1 MIFIKKKKK
10 KEIELNWFNL
20 SFTEYASGI
29 EVFHAAL
36 FFKNDKHSQKRT
48 LDHALDEY
56 THSQYFYS
64 LYKEEGRNEKIS
76 SPHALVNFGGLS
88 KSPFPCSKE
97 KLTSIC
103 SYLYIGEVRAI
114 EFGKR
119 VRENC
124 KDNKILSIFE
134 IIDIDE
140 NNHAAGLKKF
150 LDKQNK
156 FLVFTQ
162 VKLSAVKFYFSDRK
176 TAKLVS
182 KLQLKAERFLT
193 KIIFKLFPASIFEIN
208 SSSDNFE
215 SVFKNKHRM
224 S

>member
-1 MIFIKKKKK
+1 MKFKRDR
-10 KEIELNWFNL
+10 KEIELDWFKL

-36 FFKNDKHSQKRT
+36 FFQDDKNSQKRI

-56 THSQYFYS
+56 RHSQYFYN
-64 LYKEEGRNEKIS
+64 LYKEEGRIEKIS
-76 SPHALVNFGGLS
+76 SPHALVNYGGLS
-88 KSPFPCSKE
+88 KSPFPCTKE

-103 SYLYIGEVRAI
+103 SYLYIGEIRAI
-114 EFGKR
+114 EFGKK
-119 VRENC
+119 VKENC
-124 KDNKILSIFE
+124 KDDNILSIFE
-134 IIDIDE
+134 IIDKDE

-156 FLVFTQ
+156 FSVFIK
-162 VKLSAVKFYFSDRK
+162 VKLSSIKFHFSDRK
-176 TAKLVS
+176 SAKLLS
-182 KLQLKAERFLT
+182 NLQHKAERFFT
-193 KIIFKLFPASIFEIN
+193 KIIFKLFPASIFEVN

-215 SVFKNKHRM
+215 SVFNNKNRL

>member
-1 MIFIKKKKK
+1 MKFKRDR
-10 KEIELNWFNL
+10 KEIELDWFKL

-36 FFKNDKHSQKRT
+36 FFQDDKNSQKRI

-56 THSQYFYS
+56 RHSQYFYN
-64 LYKEEGRNEKIS
+64 LYKEEGRIEKIS
-76 SPHALVNFGGLS
+76 SPHALVNYGGLS
-88 KSPFPCSKE
+88 KSPFPCTKE

-103 SYLYIGEVRAI
+103 SYLYIGEIRAI
-114 EFGKR
+114 EFGKK
-119 VRENC
+119 VKENC
-124 KDNKILSIFE
+124 KDNNILSIFE
-134 IIDIDE
+134 IIDKDE

-156 FLVFTQ
+156 FSVFTK
-162 VKLSAVKFYFSDRK
+162 VKLSAIKFYFSDRK
-176 TAKLVS
+176 TAKLVF
-182 KLQLKAERFLT
+182 KLQHKAERFFTRL
-193 KIIFKLFPASIFEIN
+193 IFKFFPASIFEIN

-215 SVFKNKHRM
+215 SVFNNKNRM

>member
-1 MIFIKKKKK
+1 MKFKRDR
-10 KEIELNWFNL
+10 KEIELDWFKL

-36 FFKNDKHSQKRT
+36 FFQDDKNSQKRI

-56 THSQYFYS
+56 RHSQYFYN
-64 LYKEEGRNEKIS
+64 LYKEEGRIEKIS
-76 SPHALVNFGGLS
+76 SPHALVNYGGLS
-88 KSPFPCSKE
+88 KSPFPCTKE

-103 SYLYIGEVRAI
+103 SYLYIGEIRAI
-114 EFGKR
+114 EFGKK
-119 VRENC
+119 VKENC
-124 KDNKILSIFE
+124 KDDNILSIFE
-134 IIDIDE
+134 IIDKDE

-156 FLVFTQ
+156 FSVFTK
-162 VKLSAVKFYFSDRK
+162 VKLSAIKFYFSDRK
-176 TAKLVS
+176 TAKLVF
-182 KLQLKAERFLT
+182 KLQHKAERFFTRL
-193 KIIFKLFPASIFEIN
+193 IFKFFPASIFEIN

-215 SVFKNKHRM
+215 SVFNNKNRM

>member
-1 MIFIKKKKK
+1 MKFKRDR
-10 KEIELNWFNL
+10 KEIELDWFKL

-36 FFKNDKHSQKRT
+36 FFQDDKNSQKRI

-56 THSQYFYS
+56 RHSQYFYN
-64 LYKEEGRNEKIS
+64 LYKEEGRIEKIS
-76 SPHALVNFGGLS
+76 SPHALVNYGGLS
-88 KSPFPCSKE
+88 KSPFPCTKE

-103 SYLYIGEVRAI
+103 SYLYIGEIRAI
-114 EFGKR
+114 EFGKK
-119 VRENC
+119 VKENC
-124 KDNKILSIFE
+124 KDDNILSIFE
-134 IIDIDE
+134 IIDKDE

-156 FLVFTQ
+156 FSVFTK
-162 VKLSAVKFYFSDRK
+162 VKLSAIRFYFSDRK

-182 KLQLKAERFLT
+182 KLQHKAERFFTRL
-193 KIIFKLFPASIFEIN
+193 IFKFFPASIFEVN

-215 SVFKNKHRM
+215 SVFNNKNRM

>member
-1 MIFIKKKKK
+1 MKFKRDR
-10 KEIELNWFNL
+10 KEIELDWFKL

-36 FFKNDKHSQKRT
+36 FFQDDKNSQKRI

-56 THSQYFYS
+56 RHSQYFYN
-64 LYKEEGRNEKIS
+64 LYKEEGRIEKIS
-76 SPHALVNFGGLS
+76 SPHALVNYGGLS
-88 KSPFPCSKE
+88 KSPFPCTKE

-103 SYLYIGEVRAI
+103 SYLYIGEIRAI
-114 EFGKR
+114 EFGKK
-119 VRENC
+119 VKENC
-124 KDNKILSIFE
+124 KDDNILSIFE
-134 IIDIDE
+134 IIDNDE

-156 FLVFTQ
+156 FSVFTK
-162 VKLSAVKFYFSDRK
+162 VKLSAIKFYFSDRK
-176 TAKLVS
+176 TAKLVF
-182 KLQLKAERFLT
+182 KLQHKAERFFTRL
-193 KIIFKLFPASIFEIN
+193 IFKFFPASIFEIN

-215 SVFKNKHRM
+215 SVFNNKNRM

>member
-1 MIFIKKKKK
+1 MKFKKQKKDIDLDWYK
-10 KEIELNWFNL
+10 L

-36 FFKNDKHSQKRT
+36 FFKNDKNSQKRI

-56 THSQYFYS
+56 RHSQYFYN
-64 LYKEEGRNEKIS
+64 LYKEEGKIEKIS
-76 SPHALVNFGGLS
+76 SPHALVNYGGLS

-103 SYLYIGEVRAI
+103 SYLYIGEIRAI
-114 EFGKR
+114 EFGKK
-119 VRENC
+119 VKENC
-124 KDNKILSIFE
+124 KDDNILSIFE
-134 IIDIDE
+134 IIDKDE

-156 FLVFTQ
+156 FSVFTK
-162 VKLSAVKFYFSDRK
+162 VKLSAIKFYFSDRK
-176 TAKLVS
+176 TAKLVF
-182 KLQLKAERFLT
+182 KLQHKAERFFTRL
-193 KIIFKLFPASIFEIN
+193 IFKFFPASIFEIN

-215 SVFKNKHRM
+215 SVFNNKNRM

>member
-1 MIFIKKKKK
+1 MIFKKKKK

-36 FFKNDKHSQKRT
+36 FFKNDKNSQKRI

-56 THSQYFYS
+56 RHSQYFYN

-97 KLTSIC
+97 RLTSIC
-103 SYLYIGEVRAI
+103 SYLYIGEIRAI
-114 EFGKR
+114 EFGKQ

-124 KDNKILSIFE
+124 NDNKILSIFE
-134 IIDIDE
+134 IIDKDE

-150 LDKQNK
+150 LDKQNR
-156 FLVFTQ
+156 FSVFSK
-162 VKLSAVKFYFSDRK
+162 VKLSAIKFYFSDRK

-182 KLQLKAERFLT
+182 KLQHKAERFFTRL
-193 KIIFKLFPASIFEIN
+193 IFKFFPASIFEVN

-215 SVFKNKHRM
+215 SVFNNKHRM

>member
-1 MIFIKKKKK
+1 MILSKKK
-10 KEIELNWFNL
+10 KEIELDWFKL

-36 FFKNDKHSQKRT
+36 FFKNDKNSQKRI

-56 THSQYFYS
+56 RHSQYFYN
-64 LYKEEGRNEKIS
+64 LHKEEGKIEKIS
-76 SPHALVNFGGLS
+76 SPHALVNYGGLS

-103 SYLYIGEVRAI
+103 SYLYIGEIRAI
-114 EFGKR
+114 EFGKK
-119 VRENC
+119 VKENC
-124 KDNKILSIFE
+124 KDDNILSIFE
-134 IIDIDE
+134 IIDKDE

-156 FLVFTQ
+156 FSVFTK
-162 VKLSAVKFYFSDRK
+162 VKLSAIKFYFSDRK

-182 KLQLKAERFLT
+182 KLQHKAERFFTRL
-193 KIIFKLFPASIFEIN
+193 IFKFFPASIFEVN

-215 SVFKNKHRM
+215 SVFNNKNRM

>member
-1 MIFIKKKKK
+1 MKFKRDR
-10 KEIELNWFNL
+10 KEIELDWFKL

-36 FFKNDKHSQKRT
+36 FFQDDKNSQKRI

-56 THSQYFYS
+56 RHSQYFYN
-64 LYKEEGRNEKIS
+64 LYKEEGRIEKIS
-76 SPHALVNFGGLS
+76 SPHALVNYGGLS
-88 KSPFPCSKE
+88 KSPFPCTKE

-103 SYLYIGEVRAI
+103 SYLYIGEIRAI
-114 EFGKR
+114 EFGKK
-119 VRENC
+119 VKENC
-124 KDNKILSIFE
+124 KDDNILSIFE
-134 IIDIDE
+134 IIDKDE

-156 FLVFTQ
+156 FSVFTK
-162 VKLSAVKFYFSDRK
+162 VKLSAIKFYFSDRK

-182 KLQLKAERFLT
+182 KLQHKAERFFTRL
-193 KIIFKLFPASIFEIN
+193 IFKFFPASIFEIN

-215 SVFKNKHRM
+215 SVFNNKNRM

>member
-1 MIFIKKKKK
+1 MKLSKKK
-10 KEIELNWFNL
+10 KEIELDWFKL

-29 EVFHAAL
+29 EVYHAAL
-36 FFKNDKHSQKRT
+36 FFKNDKNSQKRI

-56 THSQYFYS
+56 RHSQYFYS

-97 KLTSIC
+97 NLTSIC
-103 SYLYIGEVRAI
+103 SYLYIGEIRAI
-114 EFGKR
+114 EFGKK

-124 KDNKILSIFE
+124 KDDDILSIFE
-134 IIDIDE
+134 IIDKDE

-156 FLVFTQ
+156 FSVFTK
-162 VKLSAVKFYFSDRK
+162 VKLSAIKFYFSDRK

-182 KLQLKAERFLT
+182 KLQHKAERFFTRL
-193 KIIFKLFPASIFEIN
+193 IFKFFPASIFEVN
-208 SSSDNFE
+208 SSCNNFE
-215 SVFKNKHRM
+215 SVFNNKNRM